1 MITDQRQLI
10 LGHRGASHGR
20 LDNSRDAFLAV
31 APEGGDGTELDV
43 RATSDGILAVIHD
56 PIVKGFGPVAEFS
69 FEQLKQALNGNLI
82 SIDEA
87 LDILDGQVVNIEIKS
102 DPKEAGW
109 QPTELTSRLLA
120 SKLKSYSGKC
130 SFIISSFSVAALE
143 AFRGF
148 ADGFDLGLLG
158 AIGANS
164 GELCHSAKAIDA
176 RYCLPHHSSVD
187 PAMVKEAHDMGLGVI
202 TWTVDHEE
210 RIAEL
215 LALGVDGVITN
226 RVSTARRVQLGR

>member
-20 LDNSRDAFLAV
+20 IDNSREAFLAV

-56 PIVKGFGPVAEFS
+56 PIVKDFGPVAEFT
-69 FEQLKQALNGNLI
+69 FEELNRALGGELI

-87 LDILDGQVVNIEIKS
+87 LEILDGQIVNIEIKS

-120 SKLKSYSGKC
+120 SKLKNYSGK
-130 SFIISSFSVAALE
+130 STFIVSSFSVAALE
-143 AFRGF
+143 AFRGY

-158 AIGANS
+158 SIGANT
-164 GELCHSAKAIDA
+164 GELCHSAKSIDA

-187 PAMVKEAHDMGLGVI
+187 APMIKEAHDLGLGVI

-226 RVSTARRVQLGR
+226 RVGIARRVQLGR

>member
-56 PIVKGFGPVAEFS
+56 PIVKDFGPVSEFT
-69 FEQLKQALNGNLI
+69 FDQLKRALRGELI

-87 LDILDGQVVNIEIKS
+87 LEILDGQVVNIEIKS

-120 SKLKSYSGKC
+120 SKLKNYAGNST
-130 SFIISSFSVAALE
+130 FIVSSFSIAALV
-143 AFRGF
+143 AFKGY

-158 AIGANS
+158 SIGADS

-187 PAMVKEAHDMGLGVI
+187 SAMIKVAHDMGLGVI

-226 RVSTARRVQLGR
+226 RVSTARKVQLGR